1 MNELRWGF
9 DMTFG
14 AIGDFAVD
22 SLRNRFC
29 YWQSNSGNRYI
40 FSQIS
45 EDDISSFENCILLL
59 ATVDAEMSAPQLKW
73 IGEISDL
80 SPLAFKDI
88 APSEI
93 NNVKVYVHL
102 LAGSEQER
110 AQVIQDLSSHADS
123 EICLLSA

>member
-1 MNELRWGF
+1 MS
-9 DMTFG
+9 FG

-29 YWQSNSGNRYI
+29 YWQSDSGNRYI
-40 FSQIS
+40 FTQIP

-59 ATVDAEMSAPQLKW
+59 ATENADKLQPELKW

-80 SPLAFKDI
+80 SPLAFRDI
-88 APSEI
+88 APED
-93 NNVKVYVHL
+93 VKDLVVYVHL
-102 LAGSEQER
+102 LAGSEHER
-110 AQVIQDLSSHADS
+110 QQVIDDLARDAGR